1 MMHWEGCSI
10 LSVVFLLK
18 CIADWGGSVVQSP
31 SWVWPFVTTWT
42 AAGQIS
48 LSFTISWSLL
58 RFMFIELMMLSNHL
72 IFCHPLLLLPSIFP
86 SISLFQSVMGSSQVA
101 KVLELQLQHQS
112 FQPLHGWFPLGLTGL
127 ISSLSKGLSRVFS
140 STIQK
145 HQFFSTQHSL
155 WCNSHIHTWLLEK
168 P

>member
-1 MMHWEGCSI
+1 MGLVW
-10 LSVVFLLK
+10 LSSFLSLGHG
-18 CIADWGGSVVQSP
+18 WL
-31 SWVWPFVTTWT
+31 FVTPWT
-42 AAGQIS
+42 VARQAP
-48 LSFTISWSLL
+48 LSSTISWSLL

-127 ISSLSKGLSRVFS
+127 ISLQSKGLSRVFS
-140 STIQK
+140 NTTVQK
-145 HQFFSTQHSL
+145 HQFFIFQVSL
-155 WCNSHIHTWLLEK
+155 WLNSHIHTWILEK